1 LSETTDEAFEALL
14 HYMRDS
20 RGFDFTGYKRT
31 SLMRRVRHRMDQAGY
46 ATFEEYLDVLQASS
60 DEFAALFNTILIN
73 VTAFFRDP
81 EAWEFVRDHAIPE
94 ILATHGPHQPI
105 RVWSA
110 GCASG
115 EEAYSLAML
124 FSDALG
130 SDSFR
135 RRVKIYATDVDE
147 NALAQARLGSYD
159 ERAVEAVPDDLR
171 SRYFEQNNGRF
182 VLRKEL
188 RRAVIFGRNDLV
200 RDAPISRVDLL
211 ACRNT
216 LMYLNGET
224 QRNVL
229 RRLHFAL
236 APSGLIFLGHA
247 EMLLS
252 HSDKFTPIDM
262 NSRVFRKT
270 AGSHT
275 NLDRFDPSTPLLRRG
290 DLAGLNP
297 IRDLAFRASPVP
309 QIVVTGDDTVAMVN
323 EQAERVFG
331 LSARDIGRLLRDL
344 EVSYRPLEL
353 RSYLDQARAER
364 KSALIQ
370 DVQWQRSGGEPNW
383 YEVHVNPLVDT
394 DDELIGTS
402 IAFFDVTA
410 TRNLLTQ
417 VGQANSQLETA
428 YEELQ
433 STNEELETTNEELQS
448 TVEELETTNEELQST
463 NEELETMNEE
473 LQSTNDELHTIN
485 ETLRDRSRELEE
497 TRGFLDALVDSVKL
511 GIIVVDREMRIVLW
525 NRGSED
531 LWGLRSVEVV
541 GAPLSSLDIGLPLTD
556 INPLIGRILVEPGT
570 VENAAVDA
578 VNRRGKKVRV
588 RVTCSAFGYNGNS
601 ASGALLA
608 MDANV

>member
-1 LSETTDEAFEALL
+1 
-14 HYMRDS
+14 
-20 RGFDFTGYKRT
+20 
-31 SLMRRVRHRMDQAGY
+31 
-46 ATFEEYLDVLQASS
+46 
-60 DEFAALFNTILIN
+60 
-73 VTAFFRDP
+73 
-81 EAWEFVRDHAIPE
+81 
-94 ILATHGPHQPI
+94 
-105 RVWSA
+105 
-110 GCASG
+110 
-115 EEAYSLAML
+115 
-124 FSDALG
+124 
-130 SDSFR
+130 
-135 RRVKIYATDVDE
+135 
-147 NALAQARLGSYD
+147 
-159 ERAVEAVPDDLR
+159 
-171 SRYFEQNNGRF
+171 
-182 VLRKEL
+182 
-188 RRAVIFGRNDLV
+188 
-200 RDAPISRVDLL
+200 
-211 ACRNT
+211 
-216 LMYLNGET
+216 
-224 QRNVL
+224 L

-236 APSGLIFLGHA
+236 APSGVIFLGHA

-252 HSDKFTPIDM
+252 HSDKFSPIDM

-275 NLDRFDPSTPLLRRG
+275 NLDRFDPSTPLQRRG

-353 RSYLDQARAER
+353 RSYLDQARVER

-417 VGQANSQLETA
+417 VGQANSQLESA

-497 TRGFLDALVDSVKL
+497 TKGFLDALVDSVKL

-541 GAPLSSLDIGLPLTD
+541 GAPLASLDIGLPLTD
-556 INPLIGRILVEPGT
+556 INPLIGRILVDPGT
-570 VENAAVDA
+570 VENTAVDA
-578 VNRRGKKVRV
+578 VNRRGKQVRI
-588 RVTCSAFGYNGNS
+588 RVT
-601 ASGALLA
+601 
-608 MDANV
+608 